1 ESLSIVPL
9 YRADSKQY
17 KKRYTS
23 DYTASIC
30 KLIRTMRNI
39 QNHYGDQPE
48 TVRDELGGDP
58 FSYFNTNFPR
68 LVFETYKVVT
78 EFPEKKKL
86 LSDFPCARKETKVL
100 HSK

>member
-1 ESLSIVPL
+1 MTYYISLLREPVCCC
-9 YRADSKQY
+9 R
-17 KKRYTS
+17 
-23 DYTASIC
+23 
-30 KLIRTMRNI
+30 
-39 QNHYGDQPE
+39 PE